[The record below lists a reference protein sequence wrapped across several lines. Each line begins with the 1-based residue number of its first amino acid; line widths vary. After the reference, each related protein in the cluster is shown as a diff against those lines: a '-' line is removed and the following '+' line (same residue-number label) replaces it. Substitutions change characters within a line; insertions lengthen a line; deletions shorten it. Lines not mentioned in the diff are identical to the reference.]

1 MNLSPNFCTKC
12 GNPKNPGEKVCRFC
26 GEPFGDT
33 NNPLSDDCQS
43 SVEESQENP
52 LFEDNTL
59 DNIPCV
65 DKFDLSNEGK
75 HDEGNSAGCVSSN
88 DNTFV
93 EEQHNHKEYCSTKTQ
108 DQPCFKVPKKWLY
121 ITIISLLVSALII
134 GVVYLFKMSNSPSKI
149 VRQAF
154 EALKNND
161 VDSFCDFMN
170 LSKDTKPYFKE
181 ISKKTMNF
189 IGDDFDEMEILDEAV
204 EDNKAVV
211 KTMLVYKNGDRKH
224 MELHLT
230 KIQDEWKIE
239 PLGDFGFGLD
249 SLFEFGKQFGVGNSG
264 SLKEDIFNI
273 INDLF

>member
-26 GEPFGDT
+26 GEPFGDI
-33 NNPLSDDCQS
+33 NNPLFNDCQS
-43 SVEESQENP
+43 SVEDSPENP

-59 DNIPCV
+59 DDIQCV
-65 DKFDLSNEGK
+65 DNRDSLNDSQ
-75 HDEGNSAGCVSSN
+75 HDEGNSADCVSSN
-88 DNTFV
+88 DNTFM
-93 EEQHNHKEYCSTKTQ
+93 EEQLNHKEYSSAKTQ
-108 DQPCFKVPKKWLY
+108 GQPYFKIPKKWFY

-134 GVVYLFKMSNSPSKI
+134 GVVYLLKTSNSPSKI
-149 VRQAF
+149 VKQAF
-154 EALKNND
+154 EALKKND

-170 LSKDTKPYFKE
+170 LSKDTKPYVKE
-181 ISKKTMNF
+181 ISKKTLNF
-189 IGDDFDEMEILDEAV
+189 IGDDFDEIEFLDETV

-211 KTMLVYKNGDRKH
+211 NTMLVYKNGDRKH
-224 MELHLT
+224 LDLHLT

-249 SLFEFGKQFGVGNSG
+249 SLFEFGRQFGVGNSG

-273 INDLF
+273 INGLF